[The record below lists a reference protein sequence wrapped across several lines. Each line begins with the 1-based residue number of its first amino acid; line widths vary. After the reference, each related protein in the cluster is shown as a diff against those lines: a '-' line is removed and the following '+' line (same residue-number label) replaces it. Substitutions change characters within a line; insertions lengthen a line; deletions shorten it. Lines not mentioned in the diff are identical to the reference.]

1 MMKVKNHAVLNS
13 VVDPHLRIKRLEKEI
28 RDLKQELAMHDT
40 LANRG
45 RINYDKYS
53 SEELHKIETL
63 TNQYLDGQIQDIGQI
78 DSLHMIRE
86 IFNQIKHKYKSK
98 SQHIESLKR

>member
-1 MMKVKNHAVLNS
+1 M
-13 VVDPHLRIKRLEKEI
+13 VDPTLAIKRYEKEI

-45 RINYDKYS
+45 RVNYDNYS
-53 SEELHKIETL
+53 NEDLFKIKSL
-63 TNQYLDGQIQDIGQI
+63 TTQFLNGEIEDIEQL

-86 IFNQIKHKYKSK
+86 IFNQIK
-98 SQHIESLKR
+98 IEYRQTS

>member
-1 MMKVKNHAVLNS
+1 MKVKNEAVVNTI
-13 VVDPHLRIKRLEKEI
+13 VDPTIAIRRYEKEI

-45 RINYDKYS
+45 RVNYDRYTN
-53 SEELHKIETL
+53 EEMYKIKTL
-63 TNQYLDGQIQDIGQI
+63 TDQYLTGEIEEVEQL

-86 IFNQIKHKYKSK
+86 IFTQIKIEYKQTS
-98 SQHIESLKR
+98 